1 MRVNII
7 PYLVMAMAFVI
18 SDFALASDVQAR
30 SRGGQ
35 SLRSAPSMKAP
46 RTRAAPR
53 NVVPVY
59 PGLTSPGI
67 DRSTL
72 GLQYNQ
78 QLRERINT
86 IPPYVPIR

>member
-1 MRVNII
+1 MRVNIF
-7 PYLVMAMAFVI
+7 PYLVMVMVLVI

-59 PGLTSPGI
+59 PGVTSPGI
-67 DRSTL
+67 DRSTM
-72 GLQYNQ
+72 GLEYNQ
-78 QLRERINT
+78 RLRERINT
-86 IPPYVPIR
+86 IPPYVIIR

>member
-7 PYLVMAMAFVI
+7 AYLVMVMAFVL
-18 SDFALASDVQAR
+18 SSFALASDVEAR

>member
-1 MRVNII
+1 MRVNIL
-7 PYLVMAMAFVI
+7 PYLVMVLALVI

-53 NVVPVY
+53 NTVPVY
-59 PGLTSPGI
+59 RGLTSPGI
-67 DRSTL
+67 DRSTM
-72 GLQYNQ
+72 GLEYNQ
-78 QLRERINT
+78 RLRERINT
-86 IPPYVPIR
+86 IPPYVIIR

>member
-18 SDFALASDVQAR
+18 SDFALGSDLQAR

-67 DRSTL
+67 DRSTI

>member
-35 SLRSAPSMKAP
+35 SLRTAPSMKAP

-59 PGLTSPGI
+59 PGLTGT
-67 DRSTL
+67 DRSTI

>member
-1 MRVNII
+1 MRANII
-7 PYLVMAMAFVI
+7 PYFVMAMAFVI

-53 NVVPVY
+53 NTVPVY

-67 DRSTL
+67 DRSTT

-78 QLRERINT
+78 QLRERVNT
-86 IPPYVPIR
+86 IPPYVIIR

>member
-35 SLRSAPSMKAP
+35 SLRTAPSMKAP

-59 PGLTSPGI
+59 
-67 DRSTL
+67 RSWAATCTVRARSITNGTTAL
-72 GLQYNQ
+72 
-78 QLRERINT
+78 
-86 IPPYVPIR
+86 